1 MHRLRTVLASS
12 ALMLVSELQ
21 AGAQQADGTSVKFGQ
36 PSTGFT
42 NGVWAVAGKT
52 CWDNS
57 FKTNFVSYLHYKSND
72 VTIGFSGWASYQF
85 LSNYNLS
92 ACVEIKSHIAPLDEG
107 DKSALRGMKRNFS
120 FDPSFNA
127 VPDITRGSSVLIE
140 AATELTGEYDRQE
153 FDLALRQFILGL
165 GTHIFLTAGVKRQN
179 EKLSP
184 LL

>member
-57 FKTNFVSYLHYKSND
+57 FKTNFVPYLHYKSND

-92 ACVEIKSHIAPLDEG
+92 ACVEIKSHLAPFDEG
-107 DKSALRGMKRNFS
+107 DTTTLRGMKRNSS

-127 VPDITRGSSVLIE
+127 VLDVTRGSSVLIE

-153 FDLALRQFILGL
+153 VDLAL
-165 GTHIFLTAGVKRQN
+165 
-179 EKLSP
+179 
-184 LL
+184 